1 MQTNSRGGSFVAMTH
16 ETIRL
21 ATPDDATALSV
32 LAATTFRDTYA
43 AFNTPENMAAH
54 LAATFS
60 PERQRAEIEDPS
72 TFILV
77 ADAAALIAYAHVT
90 RGIAPPAVGDAQ
102 AMEIKRFYVER
113 AWHGSGVAQRLMAHT
128 VRGAAERGAA
138 TVWLSVWSQN
148 PRAIAF
154 YRKAGFADAG
164 TFPFRL
170 GNDVQTDLLMTRGTA
185 I

>member
-1 MQTNSRGGSFVAMTH
+1 MQTSTHGRSFVAMRL
-16 ETIRL
+16 ETIRF
-21 ATPDDATALSV
+21 ATPDDAAALSA
-32 LAATTFRDTYA
+32 LAARTFRDTYA
-43 AFNTPENMAAH
+43 AFNTAENMEAH

-60 PERQRAEIEDPS
+60 PERQRAEIEDAG

-77 ADAAALIAYAHVT
+77 AETVQCIGYAHVT
-90 RGIAPPAVGDAQ
+90 RGIVPPAVGDAR

-113 AWHGSGVAQRLMAHT
+113 AWHGSGVAQRLMTET
-128 VRGAAERGAA
+128 VRAAAERGAA
-138 TVWLSVWSQN
+138 TVWLTVWSQN

-164 TFPFRL
+164 TYPFRL
-170 GNDVQTDLLMTRGTA
+170 GNDVQTDLLMTRGTT